1 MKTKAFLAIVFLL
14 YGSFGLAQAQTGISV
29 GGHLCLPMSTL
40 GSSAGT
46 GFGLSLG
53 FSYPYDEK
61 YDIIGGLGFNSY
73 AGKTVDIAGSSD
85 AKFKWSGIPISM
97 GIRFKPENMVAD
109 KVVFLEAKA
118 GILNKR
124 LKLSAE
130 RSYLED
136 DFKDLFGDSGNVGF
150 LAVGGGIML
159 GKGGVS
165 VEYNMGSWQWIGL
178 KAFYQFGGY

>member
-1 MKTKAFLAIVFLL
+1 MKAKMLLAIVFLC
-14 YGSFGLAQAQTGISV
+14 GSFGLAQAQTGISV
-29 GGHLCLPMSTL
+29 GGNLCLPMSTL

-73 AGKTVDIAGSSD
+73 AGKTVDIGGFS
-85 AKFKWSGIPISM
+85 AKFKWSGIPVSM
-97 GIRFKPENMVAD
+97 GIRFKPENMVAG

-124 LKLSAE
+124 LKLSE
-130 RSYLED
+130 NIRSYDEED
-136 DFKDLFGDSGNVGF
+136 LKNIGTSGNSGF
-150 LAVGGGIML
+150 LAVGGGMML

>member
-1 MKTKAFLAIVFLL
+1 MKTKAFLAIVFLC
-14 YGSFGLAQAQTGISV
+14 GSFGLAQAQTGISV

-40 GSSAGT
+40 GTSAGT

-73 AGKTVDIAGSSD
+73 AGKTLDIPGSGD
-85 AKFKWSGIPISM
+85 AKFKWSGIPVSM
-97 GIRFKPENMVAD
+97 GIRFKPENMVAG

-124 LKLSAE
+124 LKIPYIE
-130 RSYLED
+130 ISYSED
-136 DFKDLFGDSGNVGF
+136 DFKDLFGHSGNSGF

-165 VEYNMGSWQWIGL
+165 VEYNMGSWQWLGL